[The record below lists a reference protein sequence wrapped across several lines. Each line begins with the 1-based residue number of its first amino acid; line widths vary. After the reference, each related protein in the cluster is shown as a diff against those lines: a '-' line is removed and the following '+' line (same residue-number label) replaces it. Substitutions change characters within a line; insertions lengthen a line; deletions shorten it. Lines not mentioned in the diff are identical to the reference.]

1 MEQRAKSIN
10 ANFYTAFAIEKGM
23 VVLVDLPL
31 HKMPL
36 RNR

>member
-23 VVLVDLPL
+23 VVHVGLP
-31 HKMPL
+31 
-36 RNR
+36 RSQNAITQ